1 MKILLVFT
9 LAASMTSHF
18 CASKKAVARKNHHGI
33 CRHVRF
39 LALAD
44 PKKQCQAAPA
54 LRRYELIGAI
64 RLMWNQEFVRV
75 LTLDQET
82 VMTRPDSTVVT
93 SIRYWSKVMR

>member
-1 MKILLVFT
+1 MKILLAFT
-9 LAASMTSHF
+9 LADSMTLDF
-18 CASKKAVARKNHHGI
+18 CASKKAVARKNHHEI

-75 LTLDQET
+75 LDRET

-93 SIRYWSKVMR
+93 STRYGSKVMR

>member
-1 MKILLVFT
+1 MT
-9 LAASMTSHF
+9 LDF
-18 CASKKAVARKNHHGI
+18 CASKKIASVARENHHGI

-82 VMTRPDSTVVT
+82 VMPWPDSTIVT
-93 SIRYWSKVMR
+93 STRYGSKVMR